1 MSCWIFAGS
10 SRATSVFRRR
20 RLVTYTDATLGWP
33 LDGFDAVKNIFLQYM
48 PNWPKTGLS
57 YPTRII
63 GGANSAV
70 VAFTDTP
77 ELFGGELRILG
88 AVDFKDGE
96 IFPKLVRILK

>member
-1 MSCWIFAGS
+1 MKHFSPH
-10 SRATSVFRRR
+10 
-20 RLVTYTDATLGWP
+20 LVTYTDATLGWP
-33 LDGFDAVKNIFLQYM
+33 LDGFDAVKNIFLQYK
-48 PNWPKTGLS
+48 PKTGLS

-96 IFPKLVRILK
+96 IFPKVVRALE